1 MNDGREIE
9 GRAIERNM
17 WRQERKERERG
28 REGIN
33 EEGYCLPTYTRP
45 KIKSV
50 CQNESESET
59 ERKEERET
67 IVAAPDIESS

>member
-1 MNDGREIE
+1 MVERSKEELLNEIC
-9 GRAIERNM
+9 GERG
-17 WRQERKERERG
+17 ERER
-28 REGIN
+28 IN

-50 CQNESESET
+50 RQNESECKT
-59 ERKEERET
+59 ERKGKRERET